1 MPASF
6 NYPDYRKPGK
16 TLVYDLIEAANPG
29 FKEKVGVDQLTF
41 GLPTAITPVAPSV
54 NNTTIKVTA
63 GSGQSNAIG
72 SKTINYRR
80 IDLNKLFRGRTLVVT
95 KYTIANSLPWVDLVV
110 LMREQLGIT
119 IDGAEVVSIPGQTP
133 DSPISFTMKSTSL
146 CYIGSITV
154 TWTKGK
160 RDFAEMMGD
169 SVLGGRVWPQ
179 GLVDI
184 QDGSKPQGEMICY
197 DTDFS
202 AFASSLN
209 AVTSGGYDNGAWN
222 SAVDSTW
229 LVNALKAVRPD
240 IPWNRGDAR
249 SSVGGIG
256 YLFFKRYVLPNAGA
270 LEGNSGMYSRV
281 MALEPVA
288 TTGLQ
293 PWFFGRILIH
303 YN

>member
-16 TLVYDLIEAANPG
+16 TLIYDLIEAANPG
-29 FKEKVGVDQLTF
+29 FKDKVGESQLTF

-63 GSGQSNAIG
+63 GSGQTNAIG

-95 KYTIANSLPWVDLVV
+95 KYTIANSLPWADLVV
-110 LMREQLGIT
+110 LMREQLGIS
-119 IDGAEVVSIPGQTP
+119 IDGAEVVSVPGQTP
-133 DSPISFTMKSTSL
+133 DSPISFTMKSSSL

-160 RDFAEMMGD
+160 RDFSELMGD

-179 GLVDI
+179 GLIDI

-197 DTDFS
+197 DSDFS
-202 AFASSLN
+202 SINTWLN
-209 AVTSGGYDNGAWN
+209 GITSGGFDNGAWN
-222 SAVDSTW
+222 TTIDSTT

-240 IPWNRGDAR
+240 IPWNRGDSR

-256 YLFFKRYVLPNAGA
+256 WLYVRRYTLPNAGA
-270 LEGNSGMYSRV
+270 VEGNPMYSRV
-281 MALEPVA
+281 IALESVNPA
-288 TTGLQ
+288 GLQ
-293 PWFFGRILIH
+293 PWFFGRILLH